1 MHITDHN
8 YTNPLIFIMKN
19 IKQNEA
25 QNSLSRR
32 AFMKQSV
39 TATAG
44 VVAGSDLI
52 APSLGD

>member
-1 MHITDHN
+1 
-8 YTNPLIFIMKN
+8 MKN